1 MNSWGARM
9 SGSATQM
16 LVGATLE
23 FLRNHPPF
31 DRMEPEALA
40 FLGER
45 LKLAYY
51 HDATEIVSPES
62 GPVHVLRIVQRGKV
76 LARQAGE
83 ISVMEQSQLTLGPG
97 ECFPI
102 GSVTAERASTN
113 VYSAHGD
120 VFCFE
125 LAAADF
131 FVLMQKSAVFH
142 LFCTQYIASLLGQSR
157 QQLMNQFSQR
167 IAEQQTMSSPL
178 SSLIKRE
185 PLTTS
190 PETPLREVVEAMA
203 RRSIGSMIIIDE
215 AQHPIGIF
223 TQSDVLKRVVLPGVP
238 LETPIRNL
246 MSPAPHTLPHSASA
260 YDAALAMAMHGVR
273 HVLAVDD
280 GGRLK
285 GVVSERDLF
294 SLQRVGLRQIRQE
307 IDGATSIEMLRQAAQ
322 DVRQLALNMLAQ
334 GVGAEQLTH
343 FISALNDS
351 LTRRIITLNLE
362 THDLVGIDWAW
373 LSFGSEGRDEQT
385 FSTDQDNGIVFLCTD
400 LMDRELTQLRLLDF
414 ARDVN
419 ADLDRCGFPLCAGN
433 IMASNPALCLTLE
446 EWEEKFAAW
455 IRTPEPE
462 ALLNATIFFD
472 FRPLYG
478 RSNLAERLRLLLLK
492 LARENTIFLRML
504 AENALTVAP
513 PLGKIRDFV
522 TDADPAHPGTID
534 LKKFGARLF
543 IDAARVF
550 ALAHGVPAG
559 NTVQRLR
566 QVAGATGTPHEEL
579 AALVDGFHFI
589 QLLRLR
595 HQHAEQLQGRPGD
608 NLIRPDEFNEVERR
622 ILKEAFRQARKLQQR
637 LKLDYQL

>member
-1 MNSWGARM
+1 
-9 SGSATQM
+9 M

-23 FLRNHPPF
+23 FLRNYPPF
-31 DRMEPEALA
+31 DRMEPEALS
-40 FLGER
+40 FLGEH

-51 HDATEIVSPES
+51 PDATEIVSPES

-83 ISVMEQSQLTLGPG
+83 ISVMEQSQLTLEPG

-113 VYSAHGD
+113 VYTAHGD

-131 FVLMQKSAVFH
+131 FVLMQKSTVFH

-157 QQLMNQFSQR
+157 QQLMTQYAQR
-167 IAEQQTMSSPL
+167 IAEQQTMNSPL

-185 PLTTS
+185 PLTTR
-190 PETPLREVVEAMA
+190 PETPLRDVVEAMA
-203 RRSIGSMIIIDE
+203 RRSIGSMIVVDE
-215 AQHPIGIF
+215 AHHPIGIF

-238 LETPIRNL
+238 LDTPINAV
-246 MSPAPHTLPHSASA
+246 MSPGPHTLPHSACA

-273 HVLAVDD
+273 HVLAVDES
-280 GGRLK
+280 GSLK

-294 SLQRVGLRQIRQE
+294 TLQRVGLRQIRQE
-307 IDGATSIEMLRQAAQ
+307 IDNATSIEMLRQAAQ
-322 DVRQLALNMLAQ
+322 DVRQLSLNMMAQ

-343 FISALNDS
+343 FISALNDT

-362 THDLVGIDWAW
+362 MHDLYGIDWAW

-385 FSTDQDNGIVFLCTD
+385 FSTDQDNGIIFLCTD

-419 ADLDRCGFPLCAGN
+419 ADLDRCGFPLCSGN

-472 FRPLYG
+472 FRALFG
-478 RSNLAERLRLLLLK
+478 KLNLAERLHLSLMR
-492 LARENTIFLRML
+492 LARGNTIFLHML
-504 AENALTVAP
+504 AANALTVAP

-550 ALAHGVPAG
+550 ALANGIPAS

-566 QVAGATGTPHEEL
+566 QVAAVTGTPHDEL
-579 AALVDGFHFI
+579 TALIDGFHFI

-595 HQHAEQLQGRPGD
+595 HQQAEQVQGRAGD
-608 NLIRPDEFNEVERR
+608 NLIRPDELNEVERR

-637 LKLDYQL
+637 LKLDYRL